1 MAKSSQTNPPTG
13 RLIALNPAD
22 PGLREF
28 VLHKDQVLVGSAP
41 TDDLVISDGTV
52 SRHHASVTNREGRY
66 ELADLN
72 STNGT
77 FVNGQ
82 RLAGS
87 TWIDKGDDIRFGEA
101 RFVFSS
107 SGAALAP
114 ATAKPARLAGMR
126 THVLLGALAAILG
139 GVSGFVG
146 GVAATSHVETTIVAK
161 RLVIVDDS
169 GKPRALIAVLP
180 EPGAMPS
187 CTACDGRAHLIV
199 TDQQGRQMMW
209 PPTGPQLSPAD
220 LTAIIKFLM
229 MIAK

>member
-1 MAKSSQTNPPTG
+1 MSRCVTNVPTFSASTAAGVRKMAKSSQTNPPTG

-82 RLAGS
+82 SRVRRGL
-87 TWIDKGDDIRFGEA
+87 IRATTFDSA
-101 RFVFSS
+101 R
-107 SGAALAP
+107 
-114 ATAKPARLAGMR
+114 
-126 THVLLGALAAILG
+126 
-139 GVSGFVG
+139 
-146 GVAATSHVETTIVAK
+146 
-161 RLVIVDDS
+161 
-169 GKPRALIAVLP
+169 
-180 EPGAMPS
+180 
-187 CTACDGRAHLIV
+187 
-199 TDQQGRQMMW
+199 
-209 PPTGPQLSPAD
+209 
-220 LTAIIKFLM
+220 
-229 MIAK
+229 